1 MPKRI
6 LILLMLSA
14 VLAILTLLGSCGSEP
29 KDVGAITLEN
39 PIQRGEYLVTI
50 GGCHDCHTPKL
61 FTPEGPILDSSRLLS
76 GHPAENP
83 IPEVPVGV
91 IGPEGWGAITNNNL
105 TAWVGPWG
113 ISFASN
119 LTPDEVTGTGAW
131 LESSF
136 IGAMRTGKHMGS
148 GRPILPPMPWQ
159 QIGQMTDE
167 DLKAVFAYL
176 RTVKPVNNLVPLPV
190 RPNQMNAGSM

>member
-1 MPKRI
+1 M
-6 LILLMLSA
+6 
-14 VLAILTLLGSCGSEP
+14 
-29 KDVGAITLEN
+29 TLEN

-61 FTPEGPILDSSRLLS
+61 FTPGGPILDSSRLLS
-76 GHPAENP
+76 GHPAGSP
-83 IPEVPVGV
+83 LPQVPTGV
-91 IGPEGWGAITNNNL
+91 IGPEGWGTIANNNL

-119 LTPDEVTGTGAW
+119 LTPDEVTGTGVW

-136 IGAMRTGKHMGS
+136 IGAMREGKHMGT

-167 DLKAVFAYL
+167 DLKAIFAYL
-176 RTVKPVNNLVPLPV
+176 KTVKPVNNLVPLPV
-190 RPNQMNAGSM
+190 RPDRINTGSM